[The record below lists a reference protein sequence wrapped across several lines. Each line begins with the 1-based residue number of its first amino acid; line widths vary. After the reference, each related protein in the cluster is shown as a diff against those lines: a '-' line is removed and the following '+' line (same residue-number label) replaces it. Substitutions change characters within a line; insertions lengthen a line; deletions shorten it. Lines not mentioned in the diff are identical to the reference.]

1 MGHTLRLT
9 LLLLLGVGLL
19 TACSTTRLAYNQ
31 SHWLVSW
38 QLGGYLD
45 LDWGQRGQL
54 RDEFRALRAWHRA
67 TQLDAYAE
75 NLRWLAERIED
86 RDFDREDLEK
96 AIARANRHLA
106 TLVDRA
112 LPHAVAVL
120 RSMSDAQLADLQRR
134 LSADLEEELAERENM
149 DMEQWRARIS
159 EDMVEALRD
168 WVGPL
173 EADQRARIARW
184 ARERQARPG
193 MWRAQRKAAMEE
205 AFRLLE
211 HRHAQDFVA
220 RVEAF
225 VAERAERR
233 SGALREAAAADREV
247 WKALMLDLEAGMRP
261 RQRAHL
267 VEALRSYA
275 RDAEQLAEAA
285 E

>member
-1 MGHTLRLT
+1 MRHTLRLT
-9 LLLLLGVGLL
+9 LLLLLCAGLL

-38 QLGGYLD
+38 QLGGYLE
-45 LDWGQRGQL
+45 LGWGQRGQL
-54 RDEFRALRAWHRA
+54 RDEFRELRAWHRA
-67 TQLDAYAE
+67 TQLDVYAE
-75 NLRWLAERIED
+75 DLHWLAEHIEN
-86 RDFDREDLEK
+86 RDFDREDLEE
-96 AIARANRHLA
+96 AIARANRHVA
-106 TLVDRA
+106 TLVGRA

-120 RSMSDAQLADLQRR
+120 RSMSDAQIADLRAR
-134 LSADLEEELAERENM
+134 LSADLEDELAKREKM
-149 DMEQWRARIS
+149 DIEQWRERIS
-159 EDMVEALRD
+159 EDMVEALRE
-168 WVGPL
+168 WAGPL

-184 ARERQARPG
+184 ARQRQARPG

-205 AFRLLE
+205 AFGLLK
-211 HRHAQDFVA
+211 HRNDEDFVA

-233 SGALREAAAADREV
+233 PAELREAAAAEREA

-267 VEALRSYA
+267 VEALRGYA
-275 RDAEQLAEAA
+275 RDAERLAAAA

>member
-1 MGHTLRLT
+1 MRHTLRLT
-9 LLLLLGVGLL
+9 LLLLLCAGLL

-38 QLGGYLD
+38 QLGGYLE

-67 TQLDAYAE
+67 TQLDVYAE
-75 NLRWLAERIED
+75 DLHWLAERIEN
-86 RDFDREDLEK
+86 RDFGREDLDEI
-96 AIARANRHLA
+96 IARANRHVA

-112 LPHAVAVL
+112 LPRAVVVL

-134 LSADLEEELAERENM
+134 LSADLEDELAKREKM
-149 DMEQWRARIS
+149 DIEQWRERIS

-168 WVGPL
+168 WVGSL

-184 ARERQARPG
+184 ARDREARPG

-205 AFRLLE
+205 AFGLLA
-211 HRHAQDFVA
+211 HRHEEDFVA

-233 SGALREAAAADREV
+233 PDELREVATADREA

-267 VEALRSYA
+267 VDALRGYA
-275 RDAEQLAEAA
+275 RDAERLAAAA